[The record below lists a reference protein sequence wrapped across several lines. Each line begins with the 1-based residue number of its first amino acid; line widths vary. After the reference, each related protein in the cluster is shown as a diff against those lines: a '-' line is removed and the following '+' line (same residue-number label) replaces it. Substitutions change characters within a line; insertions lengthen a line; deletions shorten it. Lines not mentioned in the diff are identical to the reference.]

1 MKYQAICPPEWLSRS
16 AVYQVNLRTFSKEG
30 TIVALTKELP
40 KLQELGFRV
49 IYLCPIFEAD
59 DSEDINFWSKRQKQS
74 NTNNPKNP
82 YRMSNYFKIDSEYG
96 TDGDLREL
104 IETAHSLDM
113 RVLLD
118 AVYLHIGPNAPILKR
133 HPEFAKQDKYG
144 KTIYTGYNF
153 PLLDYSSAGLRE
165 YLWCN
170 MIYYIGEFDA
180 DGFRCD
186 VGDGVPIDFWVEAR
200 RRMRAIKPDSV
211 LINEGFKWDYLLAG
225 FDSIYCVEW
234 HEDLYSAFGGNMT
247 ALKLRECRERLESQ
261 FPAGAKT
268 LSDIDN
274 HDTVTDWPERTETI
288 AGHKGMEQIE
298 VINYLVDGI
307 PMVYCGN
314 ELADTAKLS
323 MFANRFHRGEFQ
335 ATDRSIAKEDYSLRR
350 QEVMKK
356 LNKLKY
362 ESDVLCY
369 GKTIWQNNSEPEK
382 VFSFT
387 RELTDKKVLFIGNI
401 SNTEVE
407 VKLTDF
413 SAEITN
419 KLLESEEA
427 VKLGGNGYIIPPYG
441 YMVAEM

>member
-30 TIVALTKELP
+30 TLVALTNELP
-40 KLQELGFRV
+40 KLKELGFRV
-49 IYLCPIFEAD
+49 IYLCPIFESD
-59 DSEDINFWSKRQKQS
+59 DSEDMNFWSKRQKKS
-74 NTNNPKNP
+74 NTNNPKNQ

-96 TDGDLREL
+96 TEADLRDF

-118 AVYLHIGPNAPILKR
+118 TVYMHIGPSAQLLKT
-133 HPEFAKQDKYG
+133 HPEFAQQDKNG
-144 KTIYTGYNF
+144 NLKYTDYNF
-153 PLLDYSSAGLRE
+153 PLLDFASEGLRE

-170 MIYYIGEFDA
+170 MIYYVGEFDV

-186 VGDGVPIDFWVEAR
+186 VGDGVPIDFWIEAR
-200 RRMRAIKPDSV
+200 RRMRAVKPDSV
-211 LINEGFKWDYLLAG
+211 LINEGFNWNCLLSG
-225 FDSIYCVEW
+225 FDSMYCVEW
-234 HEDLYSAFGGNMT
+234 HDDLYSAFGGNMT
-247 ALKLRECRERLESQ
+247 ASKLRECRENLERK

-274 HDTVTDWPERTETI
+274 HDTVTDWPQRTEI
-288 AGHKGMEQIE
+288 LAGHEGMEQIE

-307 PMVYCGN
+307 PMIYCGN

-323 MFANRFHRGEFQ
+323 MFANRFHMGEFEV
-335 ATDRSIAKEDYSLRR
+335 TDRSIAKEDYSLRR

-356 LNKLKY
+356 LNELKY
-362 ESDVLCY
+362 ESDILCY
-369 GKTIWQNNSEPEK
+369 GTTVWQDNTAPEK

-387 RELTDKKVLFIGNI
+387 RELDGKKILFIGNI

-407 VKLTDF
+407 AKLTDF
-413 SAEITN
+413 SGEITDT
-419 KLLESEEA
+419 LLESEES
-427 VKLGGNGYIIPPYG
+427 VKPGKNGYIFPPYG
-441 YMVAEM
+441 YIVAEI